1 MTAFECLADAQEV
14 SPELAEKIIE
24 EIKEKLVEANSDEN
38 LARAFGAVASDVR
51 PSGRG
56 RVVFEFL
63 ENALNYSESLEIR
76 RASVKVLSKT
86 NLPQAAD
93 ILFRYYKDI
102 NLVDARQALI
112 NMGDI
117 AVSLLRGLAEKG
129 SETAMEDLVKI
140 GTSHAREIL
149 NSLLHSPNE
158 NVQRQVALILAEL
171 EGLNNQVF

>member
-1 MTAFECLADAQEV
+1 M
-14 SPELAEKIIE
+14 
-24 EIKEKLVEANSDEN
+24 
-38 LARAFGAVASDVR
+38 
-51 PSGRG
+51 
-56 RVVFEFL
+56 
-63 ENALNYSESLEIR
+63 
-76 RASVKVLSKT
+76 
-86 NLPQAAD
+86 
-93 ILFRYYKDI
+93 
-102 NLVDARQALI
+102 VDARQALI

>member
-24 EIKEKLVEANSDEN
+24 EFKEKLGEANYDEN
-38 LARAFGAVASDVR
+38 LARAFGAVASDIR

-56 RVVFEFL
+56 KVVFEFL
-63 ENALNYSESLEIR
+63 ENALNYSEDLEIR

-93 ILFRYYKDI
+93 ILFRYYEDI

-117 AVSLLRGLAEKG
+117 AVSLLKGLAEKG
-129 SETAMEDLVKI
+129 SEIAMGDLVKI
-140 GTSHAREIL
+140 GTPYGREVLSDLLDHSDEKIQRLAAL
-149 NSLLHSPNE
+149 N
-158 NVQRQVALILAEL
+158 LAEFR
-171 EGLNNQVF
+171 GLNN